1 MPRRLLAA
9 VALAA
14 GLAAAPASAQQST
27 PPAQVEVEL
36 VGLPVFSSD
45 GHKLGEV
52 TQVGMSAAGPA
63 VQAQIGGFLGLG
75 PSTVVIPAASF
86 ERKPDR
92 IELPMTAED
101 VKDRVSRQKQ

>member
-45 GHKLGEV
+45 GQV

>member
-1 MPRRLLAA
+1 
-9 VALAA
+9 
-14 GLAAAPASAQQST
+14 
-27 PPAQVEVEL
+27 
-36 VGLPVFSSD
+36 
-45 GHKLGEV
+45 
-52 TQVGMSAAGPA
+52 MSAAGPA